1 VKPVQTVASAKILN
15 ILHRIESAGA
25 FLANPDEF
33 PHRLHLLV
41 PSAEVTLA
49 NGLPHEFRD
58 GSSLTR
64 CARVKSVPEIVV
76 KVQLRPPHD
85 VYYTSS
91 SPHDKYVGLRD
102 HTIIP

>member
-1 VKPVQTVASAKILN
+1 VKPVKTVASAKTLHIF
-15 ILHRIESAGA
+15 HRIGSAGA

-41 PSAEVTLA
+41 PPAEVTLA
-49 NGLPHEFRD
+49 NGLPHEFGD

-64 CARVKSVPEIVV
+64 RARVKSVPEVVV

-85 VYYTSS
+85 VYYTS
-91 SPHDKYVGLRD
+91 
-102 HTIIP
+102 